1 MIEPW
6 NQKDIDLL
14 QRGAAP
20 QDPALLGE
28 LSAGLDSFLS
38 FLGSNYLKTYL
49 PEGGSKVKFVT
60 GRPGSGKT
68 HLSLCLLRDAEA
80 LGYLT
85 VRFSAKEI
93 WLHDFREI
101 YLEILRQCDI
111 ERVLND
117 CASQIIREQGYD
129 PTEFGPQQRLL
140 DYLAERGEGDA
151 LSKSEIR
158 TSLRRFFTRNPL
170 LDTCFAACCS
180 LLTGDL
186 LGYPVLEQANR
197 ELILAYLMG
206 SKTVKPAQMRA
217 LGIPSAG
224 INKYNARFLLRSLCE
239 VIHLSGHPGLLVI
252 IDDLEALLQRGGEER
267 IRYSKMRREDAYESI
282 RQLIDDIDNMRYVM
296 FLLCADRTLM
306 DDENYGMKSY
316 QALWLRVQNEVVST
330 RFNRFADIIDMD
342 RYADEAYDLQVLQQM
357 AQRLIRVMHA
367 SGIDA
372 VMPEPAEFERIM
384 ERAEYGGIGLPYLVN
399 RAILERGGNNGCI

>member
-101 YLEILRQCDI
+101 YLQILCQ
-111 ERVLND
+111 
-117 CASQIIREQGYD
+117 
-129 PTEFGPQQRLL
+129 
-140 DYLAERGEGDA
+140 
-151 LSKSEIR
+151 
-158 TSLRRFFTRNPL
+158 
-170 LDTCFAACCS
+170 
-180 LLTGDL
+180 
-186 LGYPVLEQANR
+186 
-197 ELILAYLMG
+197 
-206 SKTVKPAQMRA
+206 
-217 LGIPSAG
+217 
-224 INKYNARFLLRSLCE
+224 
-239 VIHLSGHPGLLVI
+239 
-252 IDDLEALLQRGGEER
+252 
-267 IRYSKMRREDAYESI
+267 
-282 RQLIDDIDNMRYVM
+282 
-296 FLLCADRTLM
+296 
-306 DDENYGMKSY
+306 
-316 QALWLRVQNEVVST
+316 
-330 RFNRFADIIDMD
+330 
-342 RYADEAYDLQVLQQM
+342 
-357 AQRLIRVMHA
+357 
-367 SGIDA
+367 
-372 VMPEPAEFERIM
+372 
-384 ERAEYGGIGLPYLVN
+384 
-399 RAILERGGNNGCI
+399 